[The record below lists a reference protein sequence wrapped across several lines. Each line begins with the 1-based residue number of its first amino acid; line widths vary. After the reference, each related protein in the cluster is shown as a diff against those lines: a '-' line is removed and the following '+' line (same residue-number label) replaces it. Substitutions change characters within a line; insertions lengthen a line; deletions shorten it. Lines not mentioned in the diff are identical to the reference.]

1 MSQTKG
7 RFTDPMTKVIR
18 CAMLPKDAHSRLK
31 DGNKRYTGK
40 KRPSRPRRRG
50 VGRAR
55 NRFIRSAYADGQ
67 NPFAIVL
74 SCVDSRIPTEVIFDQ
89 EIGDIFNARIAGNFV
104 NEDIL
109 GSMEFAAGYVKLIVV
124 LGHTSCGAVDAAC
137 GAIYQKPPSDT
148 NNNCDDEN
156 KEKESSG
163 IPPNLA
169 QLVGKLTPSVIAT
182 PFDGNKL
189 ESPTK
194 KEWNKF
200 VNQAAITNVQMTMND
215 ILTRSDFLREKIFKK
230 EIGLVGAMYDVK
242 TGRVDFKPFK
252 KSA

>member
-7 RFTDPMTKVIR
+7 RYTDPMTKPIR
-18 CAMLPKDAHSRLK
+18 CAMSPKDANKRLK
-31 DGNKRYTGK
+31 DGNKRFIGK
-40 KRPSRPRRRG
+40 KKPFRPRRRG
-50 VGRAR
+50 RAI
-55 NRFIRSAYADGQ
+55 NNFISASSDGQ

-137 GAIYQKPPSDT
+137 GAIYQKPPCDK
-148 NNNCDDEN
+148 NNNCDDGS
-156 KEKESSG
+156 KEEEPSG
-163 IPPNLA
+163 VPPNLA
-169 QLVGKLTPSVIAT
+169 QLVGKLTPSVLAT
-182 PFDGNKL
+182 PFSGDKL
-189 ESPTK
+189 KSPTK

-200 VNQAAITNVQMTMND
+200 VNHTARTNVRMTMND

-230 EIGLVGAMYDVK
+230 EIDLVGAMYNVK
-242 TGRVDFKPFK
+242 TGKVNFNPFK
-252 KSA
+252 KPA